1 MATSKLSRQFVDVYN
16 KIATGHAVSAG
27 TAIATSAQQTLAVTI
42 PDVALDGTW
51 TVLSV
56 VHSGSL
62 GGVTAAAEVTAA
74 GTVTVYLQNLSG
86 GSVTPAAQ
94 TITVIAGQI
103 DKKYTQL

>member
-1 MATSKLSRQFVDVYN
+1 MATSKLSRQFVDVFN

-27 TAIATSAQQTLAVTI
+27 TAITSGAQQALTVSI

-51 TVLSV
+51 TVLAV
-56 VHSGSL
+56 VHSGTL
-62 GGVTAAAEVTAA
+62 NGVTADAEITAN

-94 TITVIAGQI
+94 TVTVIAAQI